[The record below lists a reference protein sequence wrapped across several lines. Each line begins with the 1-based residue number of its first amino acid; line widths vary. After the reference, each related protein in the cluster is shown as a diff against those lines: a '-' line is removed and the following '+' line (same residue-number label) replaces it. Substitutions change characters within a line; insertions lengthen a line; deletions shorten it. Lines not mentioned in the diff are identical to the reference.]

1 MSSNLFSGAAKRSQR
16 GLSRRDTPRKKS
28 RTDGSHQSSSQGG
41 ASSRETIPRSD
52 PKLSLSSG
60 NPKEMKNIPSTRE
73 TTNSSMEFSSAPIRS
88 PIVDPKVLKAYQN
101 EGSRSTSP
109 PLVEQTLNEES
120 QTVSPPPVVHTTNEE
135 TQAISPALVE
145 PIINE
150 ESQVISPP
158 PVDQDTN
165 EESRVVSPPPVEPI
179 TNVDSRAASP
189 LPDDRSVNELS
200 HFDRDA
206 TNQSISQEGCAQVVT
221 AAPNSETDP
230 ILQLRGSVEDIPE
243 SFFAPPHSQ
252 VVVSTSQHTQVVSP
266 AHISQGVSKTGSG
279 PSRSGF
285 KNISD
290 DPSLLD
296 ERPFKEQVE
305 EITEFDMSRSDYT
318 GQRESRKAGLGN
330 VMGKTRKVSKGYSTG
345 FVLDY
350 RHAMETMA
358 ESEGFGCSGRV
369 DSEMAASENSCA
381 LKRKSI
387 SLNVDS
393 CDQFGV
399 PMRVVSLSRMSHL
412 ERRDLE
418 MRLKSE
424 LGQVRMLQ
432 GKIASFRSDTM
443 VLPPTTDIHSH
454 QNGPKRP
461 AVLENSTALS
471 KKKGSSGRNG
481 PRNKGGAVAARK
493 SESVNQ
499 WPPQNTSFVML
510 MKQCETLLTRVMA
523 HKDAWIF
530 NEPVDVVKHKI
541 PDYFNVIKHPMDLG
555 TVKRKLLSCQYS
567 SPMGFA
573 TDVRLTFQNA
583 LTYNPAGH
591 DVYIMAEILSKYFE
605 VRWKPIEK
613 KIPAMPAIADEST
626 ASKSSVVVEP
636 ESAHVPPSKK
646 QKTTSLGT
654 KVKQETG
661 KRVMSAL
668 EKQNLSRELED
679 SLAELP
685 ENIIDFLKESTLNGN
700 QVSED
705 EIEIDIDTLS
715 DDTLFI
721 LRKLLDDYLLEIQKN
736 QTKVQPCVIEIHNES
751 GFSNLSMQPSK
762 ENEPAD
768 EDVDI
773 GGDEPPPISSST
785 PIEVDKDVARRNSNC
800 SSSSSS
806 GSESGS
812 SSSAIAVLDVM
823 LIGRAPA
830 PPSSLSHTHTESLDG
845 YTDSGSSSGGEL
857 NGAMNSVPASTVN
870 EAVDPNAEQ
879 KERDLDDP
887 NSPLNSIEPKSN
899 QEGEIAPLD
908 RPASPEKLYRA
919 ALLRSRFADIIIKA
933 QENTSEKAERPD
945 PDKLKLEREELERRR
960 REEKARLRAEAK
972 AAEEARKKAEEE
984 AATEAKRKREL
995 EREAARQALQKMEKT
1010 VDISENS
1017 QFMEDLNF
1025 FKPDDDSQNCSIKEE
1040 ASPEYS
1046 QNGLGSFKFEASI
1059 NPLEQLGLYMKN
1071 YEEDEEEVEPP
1082 QSNSNPPNASNDPEE
1097 GEID

>member
-1 MSSNLFSGAAKRSQR
+1 MA
-16 GLSRRDTPRKKS
+16 P
-28 RTDGSHQSSSQGG
+28 
-41 ASSRETIPRSD
+41 TIP
-52 PKLSLSSG
+52 
-60 NPKEMKNIPSTRE
+60 I
-73 TTNSSMEFSSAPIRS
+73 
-88 PIVDPKVLKAYQN
+88 
-101 EGSRSTSP
+101 
-109 PLVEQTLNEES
+109 
-120 QTVSPPPVVHTTNEE
+120 
-135 TQAISPALVE
+135 
-145 PIINE
+145 
-150 ESQVISPP
+150 
-158 PVDQDTN
+158 
-165 EESRVVSPPPVEPI
+165 
-179 TNVDSRAASP
+179 
-189 LPDDRSVNELS
+189 
-200 HFDRDA
+200 
-206 TNQSISQEGCAQVVT
+206 
-221 AAPNSETDP
+221 
-230 ILQLRGSVEDIPE
+230 
-243 SFFAPPHSQ
+243 
-252 VVVSTSQHTQVVSP
+252 
-266 AHISQGVSKTGSG
+266 
-279 PSRSGF
+279 
-285 KNISD
+285 
-290 DPSLLD
+290 
-296 ERPFKEQVE
+296 
-305 EITEFDMSRSDYT
+305 DYT
-318 GQRESRKAGLGN
+318 GQRESRKAGLEN
-330 VMGKTRKVSKGYSTG
+330 MMGKTRKVSNGYSTG
-345 FVLDY
+345 FVPDY
-350 RHAMETMA
+350 RHSMETMA

-393 CDQFGV
+393 CDRFGV

-424 LGQVRMLQ
+424 LEQVRMLQ
-432 GKIASFRSDTM
+432 GKIASFRSDAM

-461 AVLENSTALS
+461 AMLENSTAIS
-471 KKKGSSGRNG
+471 KKKDSSGRNG
-481 PRNKGGAVAARK
+481 ARNKGGAVAGRK

-573 TDVRLTFQNA
+573 ADVRLTFQNA
-583 LTYNPAGH
+583 MTYNPAGH

-646 QKTTSLGT
+646 QKTSSLGT
-654 KVKQETG
+654 KVKQEIG

-721 LRKLLDDYLLEIQKN
+721 LRKLLDDYLLEKQKN
-736 QTKVQPCVIEIHNES
+736 QTKVEPCEIEIRNES

-773 GGDEPPPISSST
+773 GVDEPPPISSST
-785 PIEVDKDVARRNSNC
+785 PIEIDKDVARRNSNC

-812 SSSAIAVLDVM
+812 SSSD
-823 LIGRAPA
+823 
-830 PPSSLSHTHTESLDG
+830 
-845 YTDSGSSSGGEL
+845 TDSGSSSGGEL

-879 KERDLDDP
+879 KERDLGDP

-899 QEGEIAPLD
+899 QDGESAPLD

-945 PDKLKLEREELERRR
+945 PEKLKLEREELERRR
-960 REEKARLRAEAK
+960 REEKARLQAEAK

-1017 QFMEDLNF
+1017 QFMEDLKL
-1025 FKPDDDSQNCSIKEE
+1025 FKPDDDSHNCSIKEE

-1071 YEEDEEEVEPP
+1071 DEEDEEEVEPP
-1082 QSNSNPPNASNDPEE
+1082 QSNSNPPNAPNDPEE